1 MKIAQLHYH
10 YSAIFSRLIPASMMP
25 FAEQTLRRYNY
36 VYGGGPS
43 YRADQQLPRSQS
55 VYWRLV
61 RAAEREKYFRA
72 RASWFV
78 ARGLARNSRF
88 MLKWYFFALMAWI
101 GLSHS
106 LPLSLNYVGQLLM
119 SVL

>member
-1 MKIAQLHYH
+1 MKIAQLLYH

-25 FAEQTLRRYNY
+25 FAAQTLHRYY
-36 VYGGGPS
+36 DAYGCCSS

-72 RASWFV
+72 RASWFI

-106 LPLSLNYVGQLLM
+106 LPLSLNYVGQLLI